1 MILYKSVSKKVLTN
15 AWFLKLCI
23 INIKFIIIIFIIKF
37 IFVWIFT
44 IEWFGLVILLDTDE
58 CDTFYLWIVKELLLF
73 SHSTNTIS
81 FKMFSK

>member
-1 MILYKSVSKKVLTN
+1 MMSYKSVSKNLLTN
-15 AWFLKLCI
+15 AWFLKYYI
-23 INIKFIIIIFIIKF
+23 

-58 CDTFYLWIVKELLLF
+58 CDIFYLWIVKEFLLF
-73 SHSTNTIS
+73 SQSTNTIS

>member
-1 MILYKSVSKKVLTN
+1 MISYKSVSKSVRAN
-15 AWFLKLCI
+15 ECI
-23 INIKFIIIIFIIKF
+23 VSKIVYINI

-73 SHSTNTIS
+73 SQSTNTIS